1 MAFTLPEGLAP
12 EVYPLAWLVG
22 AWRGEGVLSYPGI
35 DDATFVQDVTFDHDG
50 GPYLRYTSTIRVVT
64 PTVPETLP
72 ADWTEETPSDAAAD
86 ADDDAAA
93 SAAPSHDKPSH
104 DKPSDDSSSD
114 DVAAAE
120 VTGSAAADTPDA
132 EPDAEPTAAHTA
144 PDDDVLPRAQAD
156 DPELRIWS
164 TETGY
169 WRVPPERP
177 DGLPE
182 NKTPIEVLLAD
193 PAGRVTLYIGAIGNG
208 RVDMVSDL
216 IARTA
221 TAAEV
226 TASNRLYGLVEG
238 DLMWVWELA
247 AFGHPLQSY
256 ASARL
261 TRLDG

>member
-1 MAFTLPEGLAP
+1 MSFTLPEGLAP
-12 EVYPLAWLVG
+12 EAYPLAWLVG
-22 AWRGEGVLSYPGI
+22 SWRGEGVLSYPGI

-72 ADWTEETPSDAAAD
+72 ADWTEDMPEEASEPAEAAAD
-86 ADDDAAA
+86 DA
-93 SAAPSHDKPSH
+93 
-104 DKPSDDSSSD
+104 SDDQQD
-114 DVAAAE
+114 R
-120 VTGSAAADTPDA
+120 GGPADP
-132 EPDAEPTAAHTA
+132 E
-144 PDDDVLPRAQAD
+144 
-156 DPELRIWS
+156 PELRIWS

-177 DGLPE
+177 EGLPE
-182 NKTPIEVLLAD
+182 GKHPLEVLLAD
-193 PAGRVTLYIGAIGNG
+193 PAGRVTLYIGAVGNG
-208 RVDMVSDL
+208 RVDLVSDL
-216 IARTA
+216 VARTA

-261 TRLDG
+261 SRLDG